1 MKPGESNKLYLLHV
15 LQTMFGAENV
25 VSEHRFHPVRMWRFD
40 YAIPS
45 IKLAFEYQGHSGF
58 IRKGKDGNPVSGH
71 STIKG
76 LTNDAEKFNQ
86 AHIRGWRVIM
96 FTALHF
102 TAKTC
107 AKNKLTHPKETIMQ
121 LIAAMQTER
130 EQLTNQ

>member
-1 MKPGESNKLYLLHV
+1 
-15 LQTMFGAENV
+15 
-25 VSEHRFHPVRMWRFD
+25 
-40 YAIPS
+40 
-45 IKLAFEYQGHSGF
+45 
-58 IRKGKDGNPVSGH
+58 
-71 STIKG
+71 
-76 LTNDAEKFNQ
+76 
-86 AHIRGWRVIM
+86 M

>member
-1 MKPGESNKLYLLHV
+1 MKPGEANKSYLLHV
-15 LQTMFGAENV
+15 LQTLFGAENV
-25 VSEHRFHPVRMWRFD
+25 TPEHRFHPVRRWRFD
-40 YAIPS
+40 YAIIPA
-45 IKLAFEYQGHSGF
+45 KLAIEYDGHGGF
-58 IRKGKDGNPVSGH
+58 TRAGGMSRHGSITGMAGDC
-71 STIKG
+71 
-76 LTNDAEKFNQ
+76 EKYNQ
-86 AHIRGWRVIM
+86 ARIHGWTVMR